1 MLVSPYY
8 SIRAI
13 IGQPDAAAQFC
24 YKYTMIFCDNK
35 YTQWYYDIIN
45 RAQNRVLTND
55 QYSEIHHIVPKSL
68 GGGNAKDNLVKL
80 TAREHFVS
88 HWLLTKMVVETK
100 QKYQMWNAF
109 SCMLYRERPGQERYK
124 VSSKIFESI
133 KTAGSKI
140 KSEKFSGENNPM
152 FGKRGELSP
161 HYGKKKSTEH
171 LAKLSESHKGFVR
184 SLESRAK
191 QSASTSGRVQTKEH
205 IEKRKCVGSKNGRF
219 GYKMTA
225 EEIAKRTATLQK
237 NKLAK
242 KLAKEN

>member
-1 MLVSPYY
+1 
-8 SIRAI
+8 
-13 IGQPDAAAQFC
+13 
-24 YKYTMIFCDNK
+24 MIFCDNK

-88 HWLLTKMVVETK
+88 HWLLTKMVIGTK

-109 SCMLYRERPGQERYK
+109 SCMLYRENRAQERHK
-124 VSSKIFESI
+124 VSSRVFENIKSAGAKIR
-133 KTAGSKI
+133 
-140 KSEKFSGENNPM
+140 SEKFSGQHNPM
-152 FGKRGELSP
+152 YGRRGELSP
-161 HYGKKKSTEH
+161 HYDKKKSVEH
-171 LAKLSESHKGFVR
+171 LAKLSESHKGAVR
-184 SLESRAK
+184 TLESRAK
-191 QSASTSGRVQTKEH
+191 QSASTVGRVQTQEH
-205 IEKRKCVGSKNGRF
+205 IEKRKCIGSKNGRF
-219 GYKMTA
+219 GYKMST
-225 EEIAKRTATLQK
+225 EEIAKRTATMQK